1 MDPLYKCTNGLL
13 GVMVIGN
20 PIKFNFTKTLKK
32 ISIDEQVFNKKK
44 SCTLRNLAKM

>member
-32 ISIDEQVFNKKK
+32 NINWRTGVQ
-44 SCTLRNLAKM
+44 